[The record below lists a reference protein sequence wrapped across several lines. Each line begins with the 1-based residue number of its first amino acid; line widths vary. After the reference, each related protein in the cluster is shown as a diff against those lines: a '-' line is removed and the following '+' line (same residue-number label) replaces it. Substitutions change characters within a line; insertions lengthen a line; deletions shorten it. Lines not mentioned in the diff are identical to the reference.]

1 MTKYKQF
8 FQEMV
13 TENQE
18 LFDSF
23 KTIHDNYVINQD
35 AWKEKYNTVGKEVVE
50 IIRNWE
56 RKLCSHSERGQYGVF
71 SSKLADKFW
80 DEIRKVY
87 PKIDWVGVT

>member
-8 FQEMV
+8 FTEMI
-13 TENQE
+13 TQNKE

-23 KTIHDNYVINQD
+23 KTIHDNYVINSD
-35 AWKEKYNTVGKEVVE
+35 AWTEKFNTVGKEIVE

-56 RKLCSHSERGQYGVF
+56 RKLCSHSERGQYGIF
-71 SSKLADKFW
+71 SSKLSDKFW

-87 PKIDWVGVT
+87 PKIDYVGVT